1 MTSHSKCRA
10 SVWSVKESTRE
21 QWRTIARGGQ
31 LKLKEQLD
39 NIRRIY
45 PRRNR
50 YGQLTP
56 DRSGKTAWSQT
67 TLFTLFVSDENTHLI
82 RPHLFKKRKPM
93 TALQWADWFSHN
105 LREVYVNGILPGIG
119 IRTGKQWVVQ
129 RVIGWAAKNAESITR
144 NSGLAKRRNKTAKTR
159 RKNG

>member
-1 MTSHSKCRA
+1 M
-10 SVWSVKESTRE
+10 
-21 QWRTIARGGQ
+21 
-31 LKLKEQLD
+31 KLKEQLN
-39 NIRRIY
+39 NIKRVY

-56 DRSGKTAWSQT
+56 DRTGKKEWKRV
-67 TLFTLFVSDENTHLI
+67 TLFTLFVSTDNTHMI
-82 RPHLFKKRKPM
+82 RPHAFKKHVAM
-93 TALQWADWFSHN
+93 TAREWANWFSNN

-129 RVIGWAAKNAESITR
+129 RVIGWAAQDAESIIR
-144 NSGLAKRRNKTAKTR
+144 DSAVAGRRHKAKKKG